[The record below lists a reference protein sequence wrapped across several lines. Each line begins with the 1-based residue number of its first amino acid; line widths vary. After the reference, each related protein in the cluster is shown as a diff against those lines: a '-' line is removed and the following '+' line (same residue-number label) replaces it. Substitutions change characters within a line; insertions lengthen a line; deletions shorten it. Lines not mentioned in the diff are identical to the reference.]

1 MSTFFALM
9 DIVNVLEDL
18 WIMISVSLLSLT
30 LNNRF
35 LSFFMILGLIEK
47 HVLRN

>member
-35 LSFFMILGLIEK
+35 LSYFPI
-47 HVLRN
+47 